1 MGPRLHVLSILPGKL
16 ATSFLVFGIAQAGCV
31 LFVAPVLK
39 KPVEKVDFERKR
51 VRLLF
56 RL

>member
-1 MGPRLHVLSILPGKL
+1 MGPRLHVLPILPGKL
-16 ATSFLVFGIAQAGCV
+16 ATSFLVFGIAGGCV

-51 VRLLF
+51 ARPLF